1 MVFHDLKSKLNTE
14 TFNEEMIKVNESLD
28 NKIDKGTVM
37 THEDFLDNENITI
50 PDNDIINRLNTVE
63 DNSKQFQQDLTIN
76 VETNLDDFRQE
87 LRLKANKSEVLYDEE
102 FLVNENITIPDNDI
116 INRLNTVESNSK
128 QFEKDLDNKLETNL
142 NLFRQEL
149 EKKADKV
156 NVIMSEPFNGN
167 ESFEFEEDIIARLN
181 RIEQNMITSLI
192 V

>member
-37 THEDFLDNENITI
+37 THEDFLDNEDITI

-63 DNSKQFQQDLTIN
+63 NDSKQFQQDLTIT
-76 VETNLDDFRQE
+76 VEANLDDFKQE
-87 LRLKANKSEVLYDEE
+87 LDRKANKSDVLYDEE
-102 FLVNENITIPDNDI
+102 FLANENITIPDNDI
-116 INRLNTVESNSK
+116 INRLNTVETNSK
-128 QFEKDLDNKLETNL
+128 QFQQDLNNKFETNL
-142 NLFRQEL
+142 QIFRQEL
-149 EKKADKV
+149 DKKANKV
-156 NVIMSEPFNGN
+156 DVISSEPFMSNDT
-167 ESFEFEEDIIARLN
+167 FEFEEDIIARLN